1 MIAFFLVA
9 SSVASRFQTKSS
21 HPGPTHAAS
30 HPRRAEAAAVD
41 REGKPRGQ
49 ERMLGGAGIFACR
62 RLVRKKKAKPKEEEE
77 NSKKRRKTL
86 EKKTNRPHPLRR
98 PQLLQV
104 RRGGRRPRR
113 SVREAVSYQSRD
125 GGIDVGPAWLC
136 FLRVEREREQ
146 SEGNCTLETLE
157 RNRKRCRRRRCRTT
171 GGGRILA
178 VASRRLKELSA
189 LCRSRQRGDVALL
202 YVPGLVGLQAGA
214 VVLSPRRHLDAVSLL
229 FRRCCCRRRCCC
241 EKNGKDSP
249 LKSLSLARALTPR
262 APALMAAAPRRGLK
276 SGRGENALKE
286 REGRVLK
293 RPPLLLDLLVDCEE

>member
-1 MIAFFLVA
+1 M
-9 SSVASRFQTKSS
+9 
-21 HPGPTHAAS
+21 
-30 HPRRAEAAAVD
+30 
-41 REGKPRGQ
+41 
-49 ERMLGGAGIFACR
+49 
-62 RLVRKKKAKPKEEEE
+62 
-77 NSKKRRKTL
+77 
-86 EKKTNRPHPLRR
+86 
-98 PQLLQV
+98 

-249 LKSLSLARALTPR
+249 LKSLSLARAEVSH
-262 APALMAAAPRRGLK
+262 AASACSYGCCSSTRIEKRE
-276 SGRGENALKE
+276 RGECLE
-286 REGRVLK
+286 RK
-293 RPPLLLDLLVDCEE
+293 RGARSEKAASSSRFAC